1 MVVIEM
7 VVDKQDERKVHKV
20 GEVVFDLAAE
30 MIQVKHFNSIGP
42 VVPLEMFLKST

>member
-7 VVDKQDERKVHKV
+7 VVDKQDKV